1 MNQEKYECALKL
13 MIEELSYPSR
23 ELRLSALFDDCRD
36 ELDLVLKWLARE
48 CERELELQQLF
59 GDAFS
64 NLQDGGETELLPP

>member
-1 MNQEKYECALKL
+1 MNQEKYENALKL
-13 MIEELSYPSR
+13 MIEEFAYPSR
-23 ELRLSALFDDCRD
+23 ELRLSAQIDHCRD
-36 ELDLVLKWLARE
+36 ELDIVLKWLSRE